1 MCYLSSPEATGI
13 RTGLPGQD
21 DITAGIEASTG
32 KRYVH
37 VVSSWED
44 RTSTLLGRGP
54 HIVPPGKRARVG
66 IRNPRP
72 GERTPDSLPIISSH
86 RVAYIVPSG
95 KFRPRHIVRPR
106 KIYRSPWETLSSYR
120 GTNHVPPR
128 KSYRPLW
135 EDISSGR
142 GKLIVL
148 PGKIFNVFA
157 CKFAFFCRPM
167 NCTLCIC
174 FC

>member
-95 KFRPRHIVRPR
+95 K
-106 KIYRSPWETLSSYR
+106 SPAM
-120 GTNHVPPR
+120 
-128 KSYRPLW
+128 SYRPAQENIPFSL
-135 EDISSGR
+135 GN
-142 GKLIVL
+142 LIVL
-148 PGKIFNVFA
+148 PGN
-157 CKFAFFCRPM
+157 
-167 NCTLCIC
+167 
-174 FC
+174 